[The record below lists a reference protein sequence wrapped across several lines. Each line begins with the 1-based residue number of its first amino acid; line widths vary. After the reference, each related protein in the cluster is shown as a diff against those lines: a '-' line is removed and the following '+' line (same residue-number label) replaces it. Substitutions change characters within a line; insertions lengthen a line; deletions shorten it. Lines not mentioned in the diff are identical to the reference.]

1 MNVIRSLVAALA
13 LGLLAGPALAQ
24 GTFPGYPEATE
35 VGPDYTVPSDTNLDD
50 GTNNITVNIPLS
62 LLTGAWNGGAV
73 SFRNVNTCGTPALN
87 AADGTNA
94 TPVVTET
101 YYAEITVHSAGTVTG
116 VATFNGSDATDSII
130 VALADSTGDW
140 VAWSALAGTQQSGTD
155 AYQLVPFTTP
165 YSIVPG
171 TYYIGYQFDG
181 TTTRY
186 NALTVGH
193 CGASKQTGQTFGTLV
208 DISAPA
214 TTFTTAIAP
223 MAGLY

>member
-1 MNVIRSLVAALA
+1 MKKIVIAAALVT
-13 LGLLAGPALAQ
+13 GLACVGAVAQGVGMFPGFPDATELSGAETIPADTNAVAGPTTVLV
-24 GTFPGYPEATE
+24 TPE
-35 VGPDYTVPSDTNLDD
+35 
-50 GTNNITVNIPLS
+50 

-101 YYAEITVHSAGTVTG
+101 YYAEITVTSAGTVTG

-140 VAWSALAGTQQSGTD
+140 VAWSNLAGTQQSGTD
-155 AYQLVPFTTP
+155 AYQLVPFVDE
-165 YSIVPG
+165 YEIVPG

-208 DISAPA
+208 DISNPA